1 MIDTFLMCLMEFLFS
16 YWSVLL
22 YQAVLTVYIISLA
35 LEKAADKPISDGWL
49 DSLSAIKS
57 VSRAFKADWLVLLWI
72 IVLTALAEFA
82 KYWFEETVSSLVSI
96 VFLIAASLLS
106 LRIYWQIVKQS
117 FLCFSSFSS
126 LQAGVDATDT
136 APLKTFSKTL
146 FPLFMVSMMIGTIET
161 IGFVF
166 MIIPAVLLNV
176 YFALAEVLVCLQGKD
191 ILESMGE
198 SVAMTRK
205 HFIPICNYYLP
216 VLLVVSLIPSLLSTA
231 VSLHEFNQPQLSVYD
246 PAEYWV
252 PEYLLECLSNLAGN
266 LSFWLIAPFAV
277 RIYLKIKPEPDP
289 DLKQP

>member
-22 YQAVLTVYIISLA
+22 YQAVLAVYIISLA
-35 LEKAADKPISDGWL
+35 VEKATDTPISDGWL
-49 DSLSAIKS
+49 DSLGAIKS

-96 VFLIAASLLS
+96 IFLIAASLLS

-117 FLCFSSFSS
+117 LLCFSNFSS
-126 LQAGVDATDT
+126 HQTGADIANT
-136 APLKTFSKTL
+136 APLKSFSKTL
-146 FPLFMVSMMIGTIET
+146 FPLFMVSMIIGTIET

-166 MIIPAVLLNV
+166 MIIPAVLFNV

-191 ILESMGE
+191 ILESLGE

-216 VLLVVSLIPSLLSTA
+216 VLLVV
-231 VSLHEFNQPQLSVYD
+231 SVYD

-289 DLKQP
+289 DL